1 MDARD
6 AMSLSLRLLML
17 VTDIGLLTYWL
28 LTALAAFGLIGLP
41 SEWWFSDYHNPI
53 VVAWNWSFLPLDIIL
68 SITGLLSVRLAAR
81 NDARWLPCTLI
92 SLSLTV
98 CAGLM
103 AISFWA
109 IRGEFDAVWWGCNLF
124 LMLWPL
130 PFLLALTAPGPDPQH
145 PLRGR

>member
-6 AMSLSLRLLML
+6 AMSISLRLLML
-17 VTDIGLLTYWL
+17 VTDIGLLSYWL
-28 LTALAAFGLIGLP
+28 LTALAAAGLIGLP
-41 SEWWFSDYHNPI
+41 SEWLFSDYHNPI

-81 NDARWLPCTLI
+81 NDARWLPCALI

-109 IRGEFDAVWWGCNLF
+109 IRGEFDPVWWGFNLF

-130 PFLLALTAPGPDPQH
+130 PFLLALTAPGPDAQP
-145 PLRGR
+145 PLRDR

>member
-1 MDARD
+1 
-6 AMSLSLRLLML
+6 MSMPLRLLML
-17 VTDIGLLTYWL
+17 VTDIGLLSYWL
-28 LTALAAFGLIGLP
+28 LTALAAVGLIGLP
-41 SEWWFSDYHNPI
+41 SEWLFSDYHSPI

-68 SITGLLSVRLAAR
+68 SIAGLLSVRLAAR
-81 NDARWLPCTLI
+81 NDARWLYCTVI

-109 IRGEFDAVWWGCNLF
+109 IRGEFDPVWWGFNLF

-130 PFLLALTAPGPDPQH
+130 PFLLALTAPGPDLQP
-145 PLRGR
+145 PLRDR